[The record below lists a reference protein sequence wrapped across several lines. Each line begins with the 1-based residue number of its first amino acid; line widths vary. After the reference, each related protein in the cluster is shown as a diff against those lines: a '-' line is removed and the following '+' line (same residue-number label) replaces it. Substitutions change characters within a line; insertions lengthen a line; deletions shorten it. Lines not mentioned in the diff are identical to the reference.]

1 MAQQQQQQQQE
12 EEDEN
17 VYTLDEALTAVGF
30 GKFQYFVLGYAG
42 LGSMV
47 DAVEVMILSFIGPA
61 VKSQWALSST
71 QETLIT
77 TVVFAGMLI
86 GAYFWGILA
95 DNYGRRKSL
104 LTVAIVTTMCAF
116 LSSFSP
122 NYISLLILRMLVGIG
137 LGGGPVY
144 GSWFLEFVPSRN
156 RGTWMVIYSTFWTIG
171 TILEALLAMIIM
183 PRLGWRWLLALSSIP
198 SFAALLLY
206 IFTVESPRYLCAEG
220 RISDAYDILRKI
232 AVVNQTKLPPGK
244 LVSDQVTELNEE
256 LLGPKANKIF
266 NFKTGLSSSLM
277 LLSPKLLRIT
287 LLMWVVYF
295 GNSFSYYGIILLTS
309 QFSTEENRCFS
320 VALHVKNDT
329 NLYRDVFITSLA
341 ELPGLLI
348 SALVVE
354 KVGRKVSMALMYV
367 LGSLFLF
374 PLIVPQN
381 EVLTTAL
388 LFGARIWVIGNF
400 TLAGVY
406 CPEIYPTSVR
416 STGCGVASAV
426 GRVAGMVSPIVAVQ
440 LVRGCQQMA
449 AILLF
454 EVVIILSAIS
464 VLLFPVETKGRDLVD
479 RVSL

>member
-1 MAQQQQQQQQE
+1 MAPQRQE
-12 EEDEN
+12 EEDEV
-17 VYTLDEALTAVGF
+17 VYTLDEALTSLGF
-30 GKFQYFVLGYAG
+30 GKFQYLVLCYAG

-61 VKSQWALSST
+61 LKSQWGLSST
-71 QETLIT
+71 QESLIT

-86 GAYFWGILA
+86 GAYFWGVIA

-104 LTVAIVTTMCAF
+104 LLVAIVTTVCAF

-122 NYISLLILRMLVGIG
+122 NYISLLILRMLVGTG

-156 RGTWMVIYSTFWTIG
+156 RGIWMVIYSTFWTIG

-183 PRLGWRWLLALSSIP
+183 PSLGWRWLLALSSIP
-198 SFAALLLY
+198 SFAALFLY
-206 IFTVESPRYLCAEG
+206 IFTVESPRYLCSEG
-220 RISDAYDILRKI
+220 RISEAYDILRKI
-232 AVVNQTKLPPGK
+232 AVVNQTKLPPGM
-244 LVSDQVTELNEE
+244 LVSDQVTEMNEE
-256 LLGPKANKIF
+256 LLEPGANKIC
-266 NFKTGLSSSLM
+266 NFKTGFSSSLM
-277 LLSPKLLRIT
+277 LLSPKLLQIT

-309 QFSTEENRCFS
+309 QFSTRENKCFS
-320 VALHVKNDT
+320 VASHVKNDT
-329 NLYRDVFITSLA
+329 SLYRDVFITSLA

-354 KVGRKVSMALMYV
+354 KFGRKISMALMYV

-374 PLIVPQN
+374 PLVVPRN

-426 GRVAGMVSPIVAVQ
+426 GRIAGMVSPIVAVQ
-440 LVRGCQQMA
+440 LVRGCHQMA

-454 EVVIILSAIS
+454 EGVLLLSAIS
-464 VLLFPVETKGRDLVD
+464 VLLFPVETKGRELVD
-479 RVSL
+479 HVSS

>member
-1 MAQQQQQQQQE
+1 MAQQQQQQRD
-12 EEDEN
+12 EEDKI

-61 VKSQWALSST
+61 VKSQWGLSST

-95 DNYGRRKSL
+95 DNYGRRQ
-104 LTVAIVTTMCAF
+104 AF
-116 LSSFSP
+116 FSHCKVNVFLFQIGSFSP

-144 GSWFLEFVPSRN
+144 GSWFLEFMPSRN
-156 RGTWMVIYSTFWTIG
+156 RGIWMVIYSTFWTIG

-206 IFTVESPRYLCAEG
+206 IFTVESPRYLYVEG
-220 RISDAYDILRKI
+220 RISDAHDILRKI
-232 AVVNQTKLPPGK
+232 AVVNQTKLPPGM

-256 LLGPKANKIF
+256 LLGSKANKIF
-266 NFKTGLSSSLM
+266 NFKKGLSSSLM
-277 LLSPKLLRIT
+277 LLSPNLLRIT

-309 QFSTEENRCFS
+309 QFSTGENRCFS
-320 VALHVKNDT
+320 VALHVKNDSSH
-329 NLYRDVFITSLA
+329 YRDVFITSLA

-348 SALVVE
+348 SALIVE
-354 KVGRKVSMALMYV
+354 KAGRKVSMALMYV

-374 PLIVPQN
+374 PLVVPQN

-388 LFGARIWVIGNF
+388 LFGARIWIVGTF

-416 STGCGVASAV
+416 SMGCGVASAV
-426 GRVAGMVSPIVAVQ
+426 GRIAGMVSPIVAVQ

-449 AILLF
+449 AIFLF

-464 VLLFPVETKGRDLVD
+464 VLLFPVETKGREIVD
-479 RVSL
+479 HVSL